1 MMLLTGMTAYERARL
16 HTLPTL
22 RGEKWY
28 ATDCRV
34 VQELDV
40 VLWKQTTL
48 ARRAFLAAVH
58 S

>member
-28 ATDCRV
+28 ATDV